1 MTTVLSVSFEE
12 REKWDSFYKTNAPDQ
27 LPWETGRAEPD
38 LAELIK
44 QGVVDEG
51 RVLDIC
57 CGLGTQTIYMAKQG
71 FEVYGIDISST
82 AVKLAQERCSE
93 EGVACHLTQGDASDL
108 KYPDGFFTF
117 VFDRGRF
124 HSMSPERLETYIRG
138 IHRVLKDGG
147 KYYMKCFSSRN
158 GNWVNSFTEQDIRN
172 YFSPLFKIL
181 EINEYT
187 HVENTY
193 GQRVYLYGVLMETR

>member
-1 MTTVLSVSFEE
+1 MDVLSVGFEE
-12 REKWDSFYKTNAPDQ
+12 QNKWESFYRINAPDQ

-38 LAELIK
+38 LADLVK
-44 QGVVDEG
+44 QGVVEKG

-57 CGLGTQTIYMAKQG
+57 SGLGTQSIYLAKQG
-71 FEVYGIDISST
+71 FEVYGVDISST
-82 AVKLAQERCSE
+82 AVKIAKERCSE
-93 EGVACHLTQGDASDL
+93 EGVTCRLTQGDASDL

-117 VFDRGRF
+117 VFDRGCF
-124 HSMSPERLETYIRG
+124 HSMTAELREVYIRG
-138 IHRVLKDGG
+138 IHRVLKKGG

-158 GNWVNSFTEQDIRN
+158 GNWVNSFTEKDIRN
-172 YFSPLFKIL
+172 YFSHLFKII

-193 GQRVYLYGVLMETR
+193 GQRVYLYGVLMENR

>member
-1 MTTVLSVSFEE
+1 MSVSFEE
-12 REKWDSFYKTNAPDQ
+12 REKWDSFYKMNAPDQ

-44 QGVVDEG
+44 QGVVEEG

-57 CGLGTQTIYMAKQG
+57 CGLGTQSIYLAKKG

-82 AVKLAQERCSE
+82 AVKMAQERCSE

-117 VFDRGRF
+117 VFDRGCF
-124 HSMSPERLETYIRG
+124 HSMNPERREKYIRG
-138 IHRVLKDGG
+138 IRRVLKDDG
-147 KYYMKCFSSRN
+147 KYYLKCFSSRN
-158 GNWVNSFTEQDIRN
+158 GSWVNSFTEKEIRN
-172 YFSPLFKIL
+172 YFSPLFKIIA
-181 EINEYT
+181 INEYT

-193 GQRVYLYGVLMETR
+193 GQRVYLYGVLMQTR

>member
-1 MTTVLSVSFEE
+1 M
-12 REKWDSFYKTNAPDQ
+12 NAPDQ

-44 QGVVDEG
+44 QGVVEEG
-51 RVLDIC
+51 KVLDIC
-57 CGLGTQTIYMAKQG
+57 CGLGTQAIYMAKQG

-82 AVKLAQERCSE
+82 AVKMAQERCSE
-93 EGVACHLTQGDASDL
+93 EGVACHLAQGDASDL

-117 VFDRGRF
+117 VFDRGCF
-124 HSMSPERLETYIRG
+124 HSMSPERRETYIRG
-138 IHRVLKDGG
+138 IRRVLKDGG

-158 GNWVNSFTEQDIRN
+158 GNWVNSFTEEDIRD